1 MMPVKLF
8 ELEPI
13 QYPFTIRLPCISIKI
28 CSIMCACV
36 RPKSQSLA
44 LRSKSMMTCRSV
56 FYKWIPA
63 CCKQLWTAMN
73 HDHLLPCL
81 LAFHLSSIILHAL
94 QVTMDKG
101 RRLAVKETHLGL
113 DQSEVKQEAIVIGIY
128 WLSGN
133 FALLGCNWSNKQFNG
148 QCEPCRGLDKNGL
161 THQADMLWLLGLPRI
176 KTNTSHAQPFK
187 ILLLTQLHLLHCSAK
202 SPLQRPDKA
211 VTGAKTSRDVAVGP
225 CLNST

>member
-1 MMPVKLF
+1 M
-8 ELEPI
+8 
-13 QYPFTIRLPCISIKI
+13 
-28 CSIMCACV
+28 
-36 RPKSQSLA
+36 
-44 LRSKSMMTCRSV
+44 
-56 FYKWIPA
+56 
-63 CCKQLWTAMN
+63 
-73 HDHLLPCL
+73 
-81 LAFHLSSIILHAL
+81 
-94 QVTMDKG
+94 
-101 RRLAVKETHLGL
+101 KETHLGL
-113 DQSEVKQEAIVIGIY
+113 DQSEVNQEAIVIGTY

-225 CLNST
+225 CLNSTYPTCLAMLWRLSCSIFNLQAKARSSPERHASAHGQVVETVQGSS